1 MLKVGLGQDDN
12 LPAILF
18 LNDSLQEIEGYKQ
31 LGFIRVVKKHA
42 ART

>member
-1 MLKVGLGQDDN
+1 MQVGLGQDDN

-18 LNDSLQEIEGYKQ
+18 LKDSLQEIEGYMQ
-31 LGFIRVVKKHA
+31 LGFRRVANKHA